1 MKKLMI
7 TTALLAT
14 LTAVH
19 AQEGRPSKSEMDP
32 AVKEQKQAERIAD
45 RTESMIKELGLSQ
58 EQATKVRAM
67 NATLGENMRSVK
79 NADLSEEDRKAKM
92 KTLREGYKT
101 ELASVLTPEQQKQLK
116 QMREEDR
123 AERKE
128 NMDPAKMEARADERA
143 DRLTEE
149 MTKDLGLSADQR
161 TKVEAINGS
170 YAASMAKL
178 QQAGLDE
185 SARKERMKAMRQDR
199 DKELKAV
206 LTPEQFSTM
215 MELRKQK
222 HTESKGGYPDMKKPH
237 NE

>member
-14 LTAVH
+14 LTAVN
-19 AQEGRPSKSEMDP
+19 AQDSRPPKSEVDP
-32 AVKEQKQAERIAD
+32 AVKEQKHAERIAD
-45 RTESMIKELGLSQ
+45 RTESMIKELGLNAD
-58 EQATKVRAM
+58 QATKVRAM
-67 NATLGENMRSVK
+67 NATLGENMRSLK
-79 NADLSEEDRKAKM
+79 NSEMSEEDRKTKM
-92 KTLREGYKT
+92 KALREGYKT
-101 ELASVLTPEQQKQLK
+101 ELATVLTPEQQKQLK
-116 QMREEDR
+116 EMREEDR
-123 AERKE
+123 AERKQD
-128 NMDPAKMEARADERA
+128 MDPAKMEARATERA

-149 MTKDLGLSADQR
+149 MTVELGLSADQQA
-161 TKVEAINGS
+161 KVETINGT

-185 SARKERMKAMRQDR
+185 AARKERMKAMRQDR

-222 HTESKGGYPDMKKPH
+222 HTDSKGGHPGSKKPH